1 MDAITVVDLI
11 APGSDLVHSSRVDE
25 DLQQGNAAIAELTQ
39 LALNTAAPEELDV
52 FAETAQEYFED
63 PQAALTAANGD
74 AAVGFGLELA
84 LLTPAALAIGS
95 AVFQSVVGM
104 ISDRAVTAGHRGAV
118 ALLRRVLRKEAPPTQ
133 LALSPQQAH
142 HLKIVALQQAHA
154 LGLPEAQA
162 RLLAD
167 SFVGALVT
175 GQ

>member
-1 MDAITVVDLI
+1 ME
-11 APGSDLVHSSRVDE
+11 DE
-25 DLQQGNAAIAELTQ
+25 NALIAELTQ
-39 LALNTAAPEELDV
+39 AALTTAAPDELVV
-52 FAETAQEYFED
+52 FDETAQEFFAD
-63 PQAALTAANGD
+63 PQAALTAAKGD

-84 LLTPAALAIGS
+84 MLTPAALAIGS
-95 AVFQSVVGM
+95 AVFQAVVGVL
-104 ISDRAVTAGHRGAV
+104 SDKAVQIGRQGVGA
-118 ALLRRVLRKEAPPTQ
+118 VLRKVLRREAPPAELGLTE
-133 LALSPQQAH
+133 AQAQ

>member
-1 MDAITVVDLI
+1 MVVDLI
-11 APGSDLVHSSRVDE
+11 APGPRQVHSSRVDD
-25 DLQQGNAAIAELTQ
+25 DLLQGNAAIAELTR

-63 PQAALTAANGD
+63 PQAALTAAKGD

-84 LLTPAALAIGS
+84 MITPVALAIGS

-104 ISDRAVTAGHRGAV
+104 ISDRTVAAGHRRAV
-118 ALLRRVLRKEAPPTQ
+118 ELLRRVLRKEAPPAQ
-133 LALSPQQAH
+133 LSLSPQQAQQ
-142 HLKIVALQQAHA
+142 LKMVALQQAHA

-175 GQ
+175 AQ